1 LAARP
6 YIPTGEEVKPMGK
19 IIKLPTV
26 FPEGTWF
33 GICDEEI
40 PVAMTPDGRCT
51 AWDAAGGRPFATTS
65 MWYGR
70 GARVDEAAF
79 RDFVR
84 NQPFASA

>member
-1 LAARP
+1 MAKV
-6 YIPTGEEVKPMGK
+6 IE
-19 IIKLPTV
+19 LPTV

-51 AWDAAGGRPFATTS
+51 AWDCPGGRSFASTS

-70 GARVDEAAF
+70 GRKTDEATF

-84 NQPFASA
+84 NQFAASPTDA